1 MSAKSKKNSK
11 VVSESSL
18 TPRAEKRAVSSPPG
32 PDKFI
37 RFRFGRLDHGKW
49 ALCKIDRQHHKRLL
63 ERLAY
68 FEQMTVAQAKS
79 NDVLADYD
87 MSECTNQ
94 SAKRRLS
101 SRYSGQDSLSR
112 LTVDP
117 HGKLRLLGIRED
129 HEFHIVWWDPNH
141 EIWPDKNVR

>member
-1 MSAKSKKNSK
+1 MTKNPKNPKHVPQSTLDPH
-11 VVSESSL
+11 SE
-18 TPRAEKRAVSSPPG
+18 KQAVFSPPD
-32 PDKFI
+32 PDKVLC
-37 RFRFGRLDHGKW
+37 FRFGRVDHDKW

-63 ERLAY
+63 QRLAY

-94 SAKRRLS
+94 TAKRRLS
-101 SRYSGQDSLSR
+101 SRYDGQDSLSR

-117 HGKLRLLGIRED
+117 HGKLRLLGIREG
-129 HEFHIVWWDPNH
+129 HEFHIVWWDPDH